1 MVLTPV
7 LIFVV
12 FLIIYATFF
21 RKRGRFWECLS
32 QLPKPPAYPIIGNLF
47 EVMRTPEQM
56 FVHDRKRG
64 LQYYPL
70 YHLDV
75 LGVGSANILNPEDM
89 EVVLTDMKQN
99 TKSIIYEFLHSW
111 LGTGLLTS
119 AGSKWQSRRKILTP
133 AFHFNI
139 LQEFVTIF
147 TEETKRL
154 VDELE
159 KDSDKPYIDV
169 VVPITQF
176 TLMSIGET
184 AMGINFNSYMN
195 DKDGYKKSIYDIGRL
210 LTYRAPRPWIYSDAV
225 YSLTSNSREEKKV
238 VKTLHQFTNDVIAK
252 RKSNFSSASYS
263 ERKRLAM
270 LDLLLK
276 YRAEGANIDDEG
288 IREEVDTFM
297 FEGHDTTSMAIC
309 FALMLLANHR
319 DVQNEIY
326 NEIEEVLGEDAPS
339 YSNLHELKY
348 LERCLKESL
357 RLYPSVPFISR
368 VSGSEV
374 KTKTGYT
381 IPNDCMINLQI
392 YDMHHNPNVFPDPE
406 KFDPDRFLPENIQK
420 RHPFAYIPFSAGSRN
435 CIGQK
440 FAMLEMKTAI
450 CGILKK
456 FILEPV
462 DTPKDMVFIT
472 DLVLR
477 PKGSIKVKFVPRR

>member
-1 MVLTPV
+1 
-7 LIFVV
+7 
-12 FLIIYATFF
+12 
-21 RKRGRFWECLS
+21 
-32 QLPKPPAYPIIGNLF
+32 
-47 EVMRTPEQM
+47 
-56 FVHDRKRG
+56 
-64 LQYYPL
+64 
-70 YHLDV
+70 
-75 LGVGSANILNPEDM
+75 
-89 EVVLTDMKQN
+89 
-99 TKSIIYEFLHSW
+99 
-111 LGTGLLTS
+111 
-119 AGSKWQSRRKILTP
+119 
-133 AFHFNI
+133 
-139 LQEFVTIF
+139 
-147 TEETKRL
+147 
-154 VDELE
+154 
-159 KDSDKPYIDV
+159 
-169 VVPITQF
+169 
-176 TLMSIGET
+176 
-184 AMGINFNSYMN
+184 MGINFNSYMN

-435 CIGQK
+435 CIG
-440 FAMLEMKTAI
+440 
-450 CGILKK
+450 
-456 FILEPV
+456 
-462 DTPKDMVFIT
+462 
-472 DLVLR
+472 R
-477 PKGSIKVKFVPRR
+477 Y